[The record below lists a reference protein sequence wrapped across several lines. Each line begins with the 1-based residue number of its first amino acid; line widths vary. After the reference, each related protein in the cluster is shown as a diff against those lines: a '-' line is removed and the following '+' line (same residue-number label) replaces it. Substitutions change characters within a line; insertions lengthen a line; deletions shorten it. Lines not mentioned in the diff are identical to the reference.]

1 MIARF
6 TITAERKLFLTRFL
20 FVLLLV
26 GLVSPFLPLVS
37 AQAAQRMSIKVGLA
51 NVRSEPGT
59 KSEIVW
65 QVTKYHPFQI
75 IKKKGDWYKVK
86 DFEGDNGW
94 VYKSLLSRTATVIT
108 TVENCN
114 VRSDPGTKN
123 RILFIVDREV
133 PLKVLKRQGRWLR
146 IVHEDGDKG
155 WIHASLV
162 W

>member
-1 MIARF
+1 MMSETQKRF
-6 TITAERKLFLTRFL
+6 SIRSLSTI
-20 FVLLLV
+20 LLV
-26 GLVSPFLPLVS
+26 GLLFTFMLLGS
-37 AQAAQRMSIKVGLA
+37 ALAAERMSVKVGLA
-51 NVRSEPGT
+51 NVRSAPD
-59 KSEIVW
+59 KKAEIAW

-75 IKKKGDWYKVK
+75 VKKKGSWYQCK
-86 DFEGDNGW
+86 DYEGDSGW
-94 VYKSLLSRTATVIT
+94 VYKSLLSSTATVIT
-108 TVENCN
+108 IKENCN
-114 VRSDPGTKN
+114 VRSGPGTKN